1 MSRRRSIEVHGLHH
15 GGLPIP
21 IASVVDHVLFSG
33 GIAGMDAETGTIPD
47 DAVSQV
53 VNLFKNIQKV
63 VEAAGGSTEDIVK
76 VTLYVQDRSIR
87 EEIDKEWIQMF
98 PNKESRPARHT
109 IVYGHLPATLV
120 VQAEIQ
126 AILKEE
132 F

>member
-21 IASVVDHVLFSG
+21 IASVVDNVLFSG
-33 GIAGMDAETGTIPD
+33 GIAGMDAETGKIPN

-53 VNLFKNIQKV
+53 VHLFKNIEKI
-63 VEAAGGSTEDIVK
+63 VEAAGGTTNDIVK
-76 VTLYVQDRSIR
+76 VTLYVLDRSIR
-87 EEIDKEWIQMF
+87 EAIDQEWVQMF
-98 PNKESRPARHT
+98 PNEESRPARHT
-109 IVYGHLPATLV
+109 IVYAHLPATLV

-126 AILKEE
+126 AILKER